1 MSEFRVVEANGDPY
15 PPHAQPCRTLRA
27 AMLRR
32 DFYEQLTVVSGENLR
47 LPVGPLRIERRS
59 MVVSA
64 WAAADLLASST
75 AEKLAP
81 PRKHS
86 ASASDPMPLCDCE
99 FCARPL
105 RDHEEETR

>member
-64 WAAADLLASST
+64 WEPWNIGAHALIERGDTDA
-75 AEKLAP
+75 
-81 PRKHS
+81 
-86 ASASDPMPLCDCE
+86 
-99 FCARPL
+99 
-105 RDHEEETR
+105 